1 MKKIININFHSR
13 VVPIEETAYEILQ
26 QYIDSLRRYF
36 ANEEGRDEII
46 SDIENRF
53 AELFSET
60 LKKGATCIT
69 DMDVNNIIASM
80 GRPEDFEEEEMPG
93 AAHTGTTNPGSSSA
107 STSAGYTGST
117 GAAGATGSQGS
128 SQGSEPYTAE
138 EPQPRRLY
146 RAENDKILGGVCAG
160 LANYLRIDPAIVRIL
175 FVLIT
180 FGWGAGFLLYIILWA
195 VLPYKSLPMNARKR
209 LYRNSDDRVIAGV
222 ASGLSAYF
230 HIEVWIPRLIFALP
244 LILGVITSIFHS
256 VWFDFDGPVFFTG
269 GFGGTLFITY
279 IVLWIV
285 LPEALT
291 ASEKLEM
298 RGEKV
303 DLESI
308 KNTIKNDLSSFSK
321 KAKDMGEEMKGSFQ
335 KVGEQVKQGT
345 QTFASE
351 AYPTARRTTN
361 GIGHAIGVLFK
372 AFFLFIAG
380 IIAFSL
386 IMVLVGLAFKGGGV
400 LTLKNYILTGFGQ
413 SFLAWTSF
421 ILFLVIPVVALLTW
435 LIRRITGVR
444 SRSHYLGYTFATLWV
459 IGLFCFIALAGMV
472 INNFRYQQHV
482 EENVRLSQPAH
493 GKLVVRAEED
503 KNDYSD
509 GDWWFDTDWQT
520 NRLFHNLSE
529 DSLLLNTVRVNLLKS
544 ADSDYHVQLIKFSH
558 GNNSSIAR
566 GLAEQVRFSVSQ
578 TDSILSLPN
587 GFAIHRG
594 EKFRNQQ
601 VLVNI
606 SVPVGKRIMLNGNVD
621 DYHWFNIR
629 LNRRHI
635 RWDKKHNDDWD
646 IDIDTWD
653 SEDNNSYAWTSN
665 TEYVMTPK
673 GLERTDRKS
682 IDGGSRKNND
692 DDQEEY
698 KEKPERKERPEKP
711 ETKEPQEKPAP
722 DNGGYRYRRPGEPA
736 RPKADTIPA
745 KRTAAIMPVSE
756 SSTYF
761 LSTLFRI

>member
-13 VVPIEETAYEILQ
+13 VVPIEETAHEILQ

-69 DMDVNNIIASM
+69 DADVNNIITSM
-80 GRPEDFEEEEMPG
+80 GRPEDFEQEEMPG
-93 AAHTGTTNPGSSSA
+93 ATNAGTTNQGS
-107 STSAGYTGST
+107 GYTG
-117 GAAGATGSQGS
+117 TGSSNTGSGGGPGGSGPQGFS
-128 SQGSEPYTAE
+128 PGSGPNAPE
-138 EPQPRRLY
+138 EPRRLY

-222 ASGLSAYF
+222 ASGLAAYF

-244 LILGVITSIFHS
+244 LILGVTTSIFHNI
-256 VWFDFDGPVFFTG
+256 WFDFDGPVFFTG

-285 LPEALT
+285 LPEAVT

-308 KNTIKNDLSSFSK
+308 KNTIKNDLENFSK
-321 KAKDMGEEMKGSFQ
+321 KAKDMGSEMKESFQ
-335 KVGEQVKQGT
+335 KAGEQAKQGA
-345 QTFASE
+345 QTIASE
-351 AYPTARRTTN
+351 AYPAARRTGS

-380 IIAFSL
+380 LIAFSL
-386 IMVLVGLAFKGGGV
+386 IMVLVGLAFKGDGL
-400 LTLKNYILTGFGQ
+400 LTIKGYILTGFWQ
-413 SFLAWTSF
+413 NFLAWTSF
-421 ILFLVIPVVALLTW
+421 VLFLVIPVVALLTW

-459 IGLFCFIALAGMV
+459 IGLFSFIALAGMV
-472 INNFRYQQHV
+472 VNNFRSRQHV
-482 EENVRLSQPAH
+482 EEDIKLFQPTH
-493 GKLVVRAEED
+493 GKLIVKAIEG
-503 KNDYSD
+503 KNDYYD
-509 GDWWFDTDWQT
+509 GDWWFNVDGGRNW
-520 NRLFHNLSE
+520 LFHNLSE
-529 DSLLLNTVRVNLLKS
+529 DSLLLNTVRVNLEKS
-544 ADSDYHVQLIKFSH
+544 SDSDYHVQLVKFSH
-558 GNNSSIAR
+558 GNNSHIAR
-566 GLAEQVRFSVSQ
+566 QLAEQIRFTANQ
-578 TDSILSLPN
+578 TDSILSLPS
-587 GFAIHRG
+587 GFAILRG

-601 VLVNI
+601 VLVNVSI
-606 SVPVGKRIMLNGNVD
+606 PVGKRILMNSNID
-621 DYHWFNIR
+621 DYHWFTINV
-629 LNRRHI
+629 NNRHI
-635 RWDKKHNDDWD
+635 RWSSRNSDDWESD
-646 IDIDTWD
+646 IDGWE
-653 SEDNNSYAWTSN
+653 SEGRNSYPWTSN
-665 TEYVMTPK
+665 VEYTMTTD
-673 GLERTDRKS
+673 GLVRTDRKN
-682 IDGGSRKNND
+682 IEREERKEN
-692 DDQEEY
+692 EER
-698 KEKPERKERPEKP
+698 PERKEPE
-711 ETKEPQEKPAP
+711 ERREPQERKEQEKSAP
-722 DNGGYRYRRPGEPA
+722 DKDGYRYKRPGEPA
-736 RPKADTIPA
+736 RPKTTTDTARI
-745 KRTAAIMPVSE
+745 KGTALQQPVSE
-756 SSTYF
+756 SATYF
-761 LSTLFRI
+761 LSTLFRL